1 MTVYVDLIF
10 LFNFVID
17 GILLLTT
24 AWTRRLEIK
33 GIRLAASAAVG
44 ASYTVFMLFPS
55 LSVMYTFVAKLAFS
69 VLMLLIAF
77 RYRGVMPFL
86 KTMGAFYLINFAAG
100 GGIFGIHYFL
110 LPSLEIWNG
119 IALTRSGGLNYSVQV
134 HLGVIISGLLAVLYF
149 YVRLSRSQQ
158 RQDELT
164 EYLAEIQIVIE
175 DFTLSCK
182 GLIDTGN
189 RLYDPLTKTP
199 VMVTQTSLWEER
211 IPLQWLKKIQQA
223 EAEQVVTTMD
233 HDDFPWADRLR
244 LIPYRGV
251 NNGTRFMLALKPD
264 LVTVYH
270 QGKQLDTGKVLIG
283 LDAGTLSSEGSY
295 EAIIHPELIKLR
307 DEAVS

>member
-33 GIRLAASAAVG
+33 RVRLVASAAVG
-44 ASYTVFMLFPS
+44 ASYTVFMLFPG
-55 LSVMYTFVAKLAFS
+55 LSALYTFAAKLAFS
-69 VLMLLIAF
+69 ALMLLIAF
-77 RYRGVMPFL
+77 RYRGWVPFL

-100 GGIFGIHYFL
+100 GGILGLHYFL
-110 LPSLEIWNG
+110 LPSLEIWDG
-119 IALTRSGGLNYSVQV
+119 IGFTRSGGLHFSVQI
-134 HLGVIISGLLAVLYF
+134 HLAVIIVGLISALFF

-158 RQDELT
+158 RQNELT
-164 EYLAEIQIVIE
+164 EYLADIRIVIE
-175 DFTLSCK
+175 DFTISCK

-199 VMVTQTSLWEER
+199 VMVTQISIWGDR
-211 IPLQWLKKIQQA
+211 FPLQWLKKIQRA
-223 EAEQVVTTMD
+223 EAEQIVTTME
-233 HDDFPWADRLR
+233 HDDFIWADRLR

-264 LVTVYH
+264 QVTVAH
-270 QGKQLDTGKVLIG
+270 QGREINSHRVLIG
-283 LDAGTLSSEGSY
+283 LDTGQLSPEGSY
-295 EAIIHPELIKLR
+295 EAIIHPELIR
-307 DEAVS
+307 VREEAV